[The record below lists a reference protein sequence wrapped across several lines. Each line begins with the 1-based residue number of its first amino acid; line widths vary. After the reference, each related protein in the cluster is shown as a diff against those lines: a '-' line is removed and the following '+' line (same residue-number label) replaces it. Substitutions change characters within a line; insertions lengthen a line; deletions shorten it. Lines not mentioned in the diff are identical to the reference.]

1 MPSAEFTEILFK
13 EGKRTFIKIPFNV
26 WEKFKQKGLIPVKV
40 SIENHQFEC
49 RLIPKGEGIYYI
61 PVTNKIVNQINKDK
75 VHVSLEIIN
84 VLSRINMN
92 SPYTIDQP
100 IRIINSIEHLS
111 YPKDGYCGQLCLA
124 MLTGLSVDEIIDIT
138 HMKAWQCSMSKLI
151 EALDYFGIKHDDKI
165 TYTKGKEFVYPDC
178 CIVNVKGEPM
188 NHLSLYYNGTYY
200 DSEDIDFNRIIGY
213 LKIHVDKT
221 S

>member
-26 WEKFKQKGLIPVKV
+26 WERFNQKGLIPVKV

-61 PVTNKIVNQINKDK
+61 PVVNKIVNQINKDE

-84 VLSRINMN
+84 SLSRN
-92 SPYTIDQP
+92 SPYTIDHP
-100 IRIINSIEHLS
+100 IRIINSIERLS

-151 EALDYFGIKHDDKI
+151 EALDYFGIKHDEKV

-178 CIVNVKGEPM
+178 CIVNVRGEPM

-213 LKIHVDKT
+213 LKIHVDIN